1 MPTARPS
8 RTTRDQAASELLVL
22 QVRRDDGGG
31 WALPGTFLH
40 EGEVLADAVVRS
52 LSDKAGVRGLRPR
65 QLYVFDEA
73 GRDAR
78 GWVLSVGHVSV
89 VQLARLDSRFV
100 DRTRLM
106 PVRQPGRMW
115 NDHRDI
121 IGRAVD
127 DVRRR
132 YRTEPD
138 PDGLLG
144 DRFTLRELRRVH
156 EAVVCNATPSQG
168 PWHRVSSRR
177 GPSPKAAADGPQS
190 CSAAR
195 VSAGRCA
202 GSGAAGRPAVR
213 HPEPTAAGGVRPR
226 WLPTIAR

>member
-1 MPTARPS
+1 MSLRDANGKTLEDYPRPS
-8 RTTRDQAASELLVL
+8 VAVDTALLTLDEAASELLVL

-156 EAVVCNATPSQG
+156 EAV
-168 PWHRVSSRR
+168 
-177 GPSPKAAADGPQS
+177 
-190 CSAAR
+190 
-195 VSAGRCA
+195 AGRSLQRDTFA
-202 GSGAAGRPAVR
+202 RAMASGLEPTGTLTGGGRGRPAELFR
-213 HPEPTAAGGVRPR
+213 RKGQRRPMR
-226 WLPTIAR
+226 R